1 MTFSIHS
8 SCFSC
13 FPLSTC
19 CAPFKWAGRLVKV
32 ALVSP
37 FSALARLY
45 FAFVSL
51 INQVGSFLAKKS
63 RSLKE
68 WCFSKKASTSISK
81 GKQKTNSKSS
91 KATAIKRARTPKTN
105 SAPTL
110 PTKLPSKEPLQSTK
124 IAKLVVPNEVS
135 NQNSFSNPI
144 KEPIEEMVELPKP
157 VPIASP
163 QLASPQSKKLSKQSA
178 IPSNCQKE
186 EEEDYLQSSV
196 KKRRSAFGDSPAFAI
211 PLLLDQAKSPS
222 PKSSS
227 PNQKE
232 EVPKP
237 PTPVRRFMRTLK
249 RNLNKFNKLKPTPK
263 RPPRVPSGS
272 ITQKVFTLT
281 KKISIKEK
289 NANSPSSWT
298 PSPK

>member
-1 MTFSIHS
+1 MTFFIHS
-8 SCFSC
+8 PCFSC
-13 FPLSTC
+13 FSLSTC

-45 FAFVSL
+45 FACVSL

-68 WCFSKKASTSISK
+68 WCFSKKAPTSISK
-81 GKQKTNSKSS
+81 RNKKTSNKLS
-91 KATAIKRARTPKTN
+91 KATAIKKARTPKTN

-110 PTKLPSKEPLQSTK
+110 PTKLPLPQPPQSTQ

-135 NQNSFSNPI
+135 NQSSFSNPI
-144 KEPIEEMVELPKP
+144 KEPIEEIAELPKP
-157 VPIASP
+157 VLIASP
-163 QLASPQSKKLSKQSA
+163 QPKKLSKQSA
-178 IPSNCQKE
+178 ISSNCQKEEE
-186 EEEDYLQSSV
+186 EEEDYLQSSI
-196 KKRRSAFGDSPAFAI
+196 KQRRPAFGDSPAFAI

-222 PKSSS
+222 PESSS
-227 PNQKE
+227 PNQKRE
-232 EVPKP
+232 IPKP

-249 RNLNKFNKLKPTPK
+249 RNLNKFNKLQPTPK
-263 RPPRVPSGS
+263 KLPRELSGS

-289 NANSPSSWT
+289 DRSSPSSWT